1 MELYVCWGTFPAP
14 WRPGGHPCRNAYQ
27 ALGEAGWDPEVK
39 KAYGLGLLPS
49 ALTPQRAKV
58 RELTGQNWVPVLVTD
73 DGEVI
78 QDSKRIVEWAKA
90 NPASASDRGAGAGD
104 ASVGGGAGG

>member
-14 WRPGGHPCRNAYQ
+14 WRPGGHPCRNAYE
-27 ALGEAGWDPEVK
+27 ALREAGWDPEVK
-39 KAYGLGLLPS
+39 KSYGLCPVPD
-49 ALTPQRAKV
+49 ALTPQRKKV

-78 QDSKRIVEWAKA
+78 QDSKKIVEWAKA
-90 NPASASDRGAGAGD
+90 NPAVASDRAAGAGAAD
-104 ASVGGGAGG
+104 